1 MKLNIQEKYG
11 AVVISIDGNIMGG
24 PDEVQFYEKLQELI
38 KENKKNVVVDLGNVE
53 WINSRGLGM
62 LISGLTTM
70 KNSGGKMKLARVVNK
85 VESLLAMTKL
95 ISVFENYDTVD
106 EAVKSFSQ

>member
-1 MKLNIQEKYG
+1 MKITSEEKYG

-24 PDEVQFYEKLQELI
+24 PDEAQFYEKLQELI
-38 KENKKNVVVDLGNVE
+38 KENKKNVVVDLGDVE

-70 KNSGGKMKLARVVNK
+70 KNAGGKMKLARVANK

-95 ISVFENYDTVD
+95 ISVFENHDTVD
-106 EAVKSFSQ
+106 EAVKSFG